1 MYILEKIYEIARDT
15 PDKIAIVN
23 DGVEYGYRHFYQAV
37 MAVRRRLEPEGRS
50 DGRVGTFLVRSI
62 VDAWATSMALSSLGY
77 ATLAL
82 PRGADA
88 AHLGRL
94 DVALMV
100 VRTAEGRRGE
110 ALTNVPAGAK
120 VVEID
125 SDFATDGLAEGELPS
140 PPLEPM
146 VGGHIMLTSGTTG
159 AYKCMQIPAERE
171 ALLKLVPPSDSVLNL
186 LQFNLWTAVGCSSP
200 LGAWCGGAAVIFQRE
215 PDLYK
220 SFNYK
225 RITHAFATP
234 AFLASILSA
243 PEGSFPRHEGLRLT
257 VFGGALSARQA
268 AEARRRIATTVLASF
283 GSSEVGNWALT
294 EIKTDEDLKWHQ
306 VTAGWTVEVVDE
318 ADGVLPVGQLGRL
331 RVKVPPGIPQ
341 EYHRD
346 PDATASHFRDGWFY
360 PGDLAVMD
368 AAGLAGVPRPGD
380 QRDQCDGRQAAGRA
394 DRAGAAGAA
403 RRRYG
408 VRDVRAGRRPGRS
421 AACGDRDPDGALAGA
436 AGRGHA
442 RRRAGLR
449 RRALPLRPGHA
460 PQPGRQDRAACIA
473 PADPGAAGGNMR
485 RRPG

>member
-37 MAVRRRLEPEGRS
+37 MAARRRLEPEGRS

-100 VRTAEGRRGE
+100 VRTAEGRRAE

-140 PPLEPM
+140 PPMEPM

-234 AFLASILSA
+234 AFLASILRA

-346 PDATASHFRDGWFY
+346 PGATANFFRDGWFY
-360 PGDLAVMD
+360 PGDLAVQD
-368 AAGLAGVPRPGD
+368 AAGRLAFHGRVTNVINVMGDKLPAEPIEQALQDRLGVDTVCVMSEQGADQGEALHVVIETPTELPPARLAEAMRGVVRGFADARFHFVPAMPRTQTGKV
-380 QRDQCDGRQAAGRA
+380 
-394 DRAGAAGAA
+394 A
-403 RRRYG
+403 R
-408 VRDVRAGRRPGRS
+408 
-421 AACGDRDPDGALAGA
+421 
-436 AGRGHA
+436 
-442 RRRAGLR
+442 
-449 RRALPLRPGHA
+449 LPLRQQILA
-460 PQPGRQDRAACIA
+460 RQV
-473 PADPGAAGGNMR
+473 GT
-485 RRPG
+485 